1 MPCAFVFIQMDATV
15 LWTSQHFPRSW
26 RSTKRLEVY
35 QVLQKL
41 QFYSLHSSQFK
52 FKWWHLKKTSFCSET
67 ELWQFCLTSF
77 FFSEKHT
84 SRAASAA
91 YMTVVDNS
99 YVGSSDEVSLN
110 HMFAIFT
117 ASIMIISSFYFLWW
131 FFLCVCIKIYIC
143 KRRRYI
149 MQRSFFNIL
158 FIFTWPLS
166 QHEWSSGVIFLIS
179 RISIYRPRHFNL
191 KKRTQIYNLQI
202 MWPYKDT
209 FSELHRFIDA
219 FSKV

>member
-52 FKWWHLKKTSFCSET
+52 FKWWHLKKNIVLFRNRIMTVLFN
-67 ELWQFCLTSF
+67 FI

-149 MQRSFFNIL
+149 
-158 FIFTWPLS
+158 T
-166 QHEWSSGVIFLIS
+166 
-179 RISIYRPRHFNL
+179 
-191 KKRTQIYNLQI
+191 
-202 MWPYKDT
+202 
-209 FSELHRFIDA
+209 
-219 FSKV
+219 